1 MNADLTV
8 VCFPRMV
15 PTTVE
20 RLREGQGVLER
31 VLRSFKVDRSY
42 KRSEGSIEKE
52 SGMNAFETS
61 QQQEYLVR
69 LYRQPSIKQYFR
81 DGYFKEN

>member
-61 QQQEYLVR
+61 Q
-69 LYRQPSIKQYFR
+69 
-81 DGYFKEN
+81 